1 MPELE
6 KIPARCEFDLDKI
19 ILRFEVVVPS
29 EVKVID
35 EVVPLIAE
43 LVQGT
48 GCEKDVD
55 RIELALHEALANAI
69 LHGNRADPTKGARV
83 CVVVQDDCGALIVV
97 KDVGSKF
104 DPQSLPSPVKG
115 ENLLAPHG
123 RGLFLINELMDDVQ
137 FRFKNGTEI
146 WLRSRPKSS

>member
-6 KIPARCEFDLDKI
+6 EVPPRCEFDLDRI

-29 EVKVID
+29 DVKVIE
-35 EVVPLIAE
+35 EVVPAIAE
-43 LVQGT
+43 LVQGA

-55 RIELALHEALANAI
+55 RIELALQEALANAI
-69 LHGNRADPTKGARV
+69 LHGNRADPSKGARV
-83 CVVVQDDCGALIVV
+83 CVAVQDDCGALIVV

-104 DPQSLPSPVKG
+104 DPKSLPNPVVG

-123 RGLFLINELMDDVQ
+123 RGLFLINELVDDVQ

-146 WLRSRPKSS
+146 WLRTRPKSS